1 MRALR
6 KFFGSSA
13 VERRL
18 VLQALVVVPAVRLAL
33 WVLPFRF
40 VRSYVERASA
50 RLPARGGLKPAV
62 PAERVV
68 RAVSA
73 VSARVPRATCLTQA
87 LAASLLLP
95 RYGHDATLRVGVAK
109 GEGGRLRAHAWL
121 ESGGATILGEPEP
134 GAFQPLPPVALS

>member
-1 MRALR
+1 MRVLR
-6 KFFGSSA
+6 RFFLSST
-13 VERRL
+13 VERLL
-18 VLQALVVVPAVRLAL
+18 VLQALAVVPAVRLAL
-33 WVLPFRF
+33 WVLPFRVVHRF
-40 VRSYVERASA
+40 VRDRHVSDRMTLSA
-50 RLPARGGLKPAV
+50 D
-62 PAERVV
+62 RVV
-68 RAVSA
+68 RAVAA

-109 GEGGRLRAHAWL
+109 DEAGRLRAHAWL

>member
-6 KFFGSSA
+6 KFVGSSA

-18 VLQALVVVPAVRLAL
+18 VLQALIVVPAVRLAL
-33 WVLPFRF
+33 WVLPFRLVHRF
-40 VRSYVERASA
+40 VRGRHVSGRTTLTAD
-50 RLPARGGLKPAV
+50 
-62 PAERVV
+62 RVV
-68 RAVSA
+68 WAVTA

-109 GEGGRLRAHAWL
+109 DEAGRLRAHAWL

>member
-6 KFFGSSA
+6 KFVGSRA

-18 VLQALVVVPAVRLAL
+18 VLQALIVVPAVRLAL
-33 WVLPFRF
+33 WVLPFRLVHRF
-40 VRSYVERASA
+40 VRGRHVSDRMTLSA
-50 RLPARGGLKPAV
+50 D
-62 PAERVV
+62 RVV
-68 RAVSA
+68 RAVAA

-109 GEGGRLRAHAWL
+109 EAGRLRAHAWL

>member
-6 KFFGSSA
+6 KFVGSSA

-18 VLQALVVVPAVRLAL
+18 VLQALIVVPAVRLAL
-33 WVLPFRF
+33 WVLPFRLVHRF
-40 VRSYVERASA
+40 VRDRHVSDRMTLSA
-50 RLPARGGLKPAV
+50 D
-62 PAERVV
+62 RVV
-68 RAVSA
+68 RAVAA

-109 GEGGRLRAHAWL
+109 DEAGRLRAHAWL

>member
-6 KFFGSSA
+6 ELFRRGTA
-13 VERRL
+13 ERRL
-18 VLQALVVVPAVRLAL
+18 VMQALVAVPAVRLAL
-33 WVLPFRF
+33 WLLPFRI
-40 VRSYVERASA
+40 VRRRVGRAAA
-50 RLPARGGLKPAV
+50 RRAEPTTPQPAV
-62 PAERVV
+62 RAEQIVW
-68 RAVSA
+68 AVMA

-109 GEGGRLRAHAWL
+109 DEAGRLRAHAWL
-121 ESGGATILGEPEP
+121 ESGGVTILGEPEP